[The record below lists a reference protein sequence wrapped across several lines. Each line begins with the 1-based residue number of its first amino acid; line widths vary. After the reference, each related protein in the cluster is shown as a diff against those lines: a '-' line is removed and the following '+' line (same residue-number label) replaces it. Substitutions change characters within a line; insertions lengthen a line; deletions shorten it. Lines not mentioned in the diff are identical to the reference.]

1 MEIGNH
7 MAFIVN
13 VLLFFSF
20 YAFGGWVVEVV
31 FRSAN
36 RGRFVNAGFLYGP
49 FLPIYGFGTVA
60 VIGFHTLF
68 PDSNIILQT
77 LAYGLAI
84 SVTEYLTG
92 TISEKMFGFTLWDY
106 HDNRLNL
113 KGRIC
118 LKYSLLWTGAA
129 LLLVMF
135 IHPFVER
142 TFSFIDERHR
152 VWVATLGA
160 AYFLVDATVSVIA
173 VTSFKKR
180 VLYLRSQYLFI
191 DNEKI
196 QNIFVSF
203 RRLLD
208 AFPRLHGYLHGQI
221 TGGIKSRAESLL
233 TMFEETPRKT
243 REEERAND
251 AEYLR
256 IVADIEQNEDF
267 LRLRDFKHH
276 DDTILNHVEAVSYLA
291 YRICKRLRLDFRS
304 AARGGL
310 LHDFFL
316 YDWRNHDAPDLPR
329 EKYHGFEHPKI
340 AMENAERHFKLNE
353 IERDII
359 LKHMWPLTLVPPRY
373 KESFIVTFV
382 DKYVSSR
389 EFLKGMRSNGK
400 PNEKR
405 NY

>member
-1 MEIGNH
+1 MEIEDH
-7 MAFIVN
+7 ITLIVN
-13 VLLFFSF
+13 ALLFFSF

-36 RGRFVNAGFLYGP
+36 KKRLVNAGFLYGP
-49 FLPIYGFGTVA
+49 FVPIYGFGAVA
-60 VIGFHTLF
+60 VIGFHSFLH
-68 PDSNIILQT
+68 DSNVLLQA
-77 LAYGLAI
+77 LVYGLVI
-84 SVTEYLTG
+84 SGTEYLTG
-92 TISEKMFGFTLWDY
+92 TILERLFGFALWNY

-118 LKYSLLWTGAA
+118 LKYSLIWTGIA
-129 LLLVMF
+129 LLLVVF
-135 IHPFVER
+135 IHPSVAR
-142 TFSFIDERHR
+142 TLSFFDERHR
-152 VWVATLGA
+152 VWAASLGA
-160 AYFLVDATVSVIA
+160 AYFLVDATASVIA
-173 VTSFKKR
+173 ITSFKKR

-196 QNIFVSF
+196 QTILVSF

-208 AFPRLHGYLHGQI
+208 AFPRLHVYLHGQI

-233 TMFEETPRKT
+233 TVFEETPRKT
-243 REEERAND
+243 RKEERAID
-251 AEYLR
+251 EEYLR
-256 IVADIEQNEDF
+256 IIADIEQNEDF

-340 AMENAERHFKLNE
+340 ALENAERHFDLNE

-389 EFLKGMRSNGK
+389 EFLQGMRSNGK